1 MEFNNLLPEYKN
13 GQLVGWFCSK
23 CQWRLRRDSDVPE
36 IDDLARA
43 RAEFLNHTCN
53 LSDTDSSQT

>member
-1 MEFNNLLPEYKN
+1 MELNDLVPEYKN
-13 GQLVGWFCSK
+13 GELVGWICSRCGWK
-23 CQWRLRRDSDVPE
+23 IERDSGVPE

-53 LSDTDSSQT
+53 PSETKGT